1 MTYLNTMYY
10 KNTPAFSSLHSFYE
24 TFITDFFCVHSV
36 IKTVHLVRKKTF
48 LSIGL
53 SVLLQREIGLKNFCF
68 CLHESFCCK
77 CGFSR
82 SAFSPLEGDAL
93 LKKSGCYIAINKY
106 SHP

>member
-10 KNTPAFSSLHSFYE
+10 KNTPAFSSLHSFYV
-24 TFITDFFCVHSV
+24 TLITDFFVYNV
-36 IKTVHLVRKKTF
+36 IKTVHLVRKKAF

-77 CGFSR
+77 CSFSR
-82 SAFSPLEGDAL
+82 SAFSPLGGDAL
-93 LKKSGCYIAINKY
+93 LKKKGCYIAINKY